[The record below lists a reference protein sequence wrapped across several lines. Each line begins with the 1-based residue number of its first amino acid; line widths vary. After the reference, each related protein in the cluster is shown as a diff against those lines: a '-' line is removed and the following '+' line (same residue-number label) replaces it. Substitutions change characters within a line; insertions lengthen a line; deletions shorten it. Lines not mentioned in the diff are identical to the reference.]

1 MIAGQVASRPYTKI
15 SVAISLLNIM
25 KRQSLSILTGIGLVF
40 GLAIA
45 PTFLA
50 EESRAQQAPIRHNST
65 TEGFHGNEGDPLF
78 GEGGE
83 NFSPFDLIHNAN
95 FNNGRTMGQFQQD
108 TQRQL
113 NRASEDFRRQQLEA
127 IRQQQL
133 NAQPETPAAE
143 AEAEK

>member
-1 MIAGQVASRPYTKI
+1 
-15 SVAISLLNIM
+15 M
-25 KRQSLSILTGIGLVF
+25 KRQSLSLLTGISLLLGLGV
-40 GLAIA
+40 I
-45 PTFLA
+45 PTFL
-50 EESRAQQAPIRHNST
+50 SRASFAQESPPDYNPIRHNST
-65 TEGFHGNEGDPLF
+65 TEGFQGSESDPLF

-83 NFSPFDLIHNAN
+83 NFNPFDLIHNVN

-133 NAQPETPAAE
+133 NAQPEPSATE
-143 AEAEK
+143 AEAETES